1 MKVLFIPTLFL
12 FIFFCSAGKAQTKL
26 ETVLNNYFHR
36 VTSTKN
42 IQYSINRIDT
52 FAQGGTIWN
61 NKGHAIIEKDN
72 KDSLFGFRFLASR
85 FDMPDVFMYDGQYEF
100 DIDETNKSY
109 TKAKAG
115 KGFLGSP
122 GGQMIVKEIFK
133 LDSLY
138 EKIDLVDSNE
148 NYKVRYDFAD
158 DTTYNVVKSFKI
170 VEIDKKSYLP
180 IKITTSYVQLG
191 GKAVHQIIL
200 SNIVTNS
207 NGTSRTDQ
215 KRVELTGYQQIV
227 DSIEDRS
234 LLLLNKPFPQ
244 ISLFN
249 LQNNKDQHQIKKG
262 KLTLLDFWEVWCAP
276 CIKSLPEVQK
286 LNDKY
291 AGQIN
296 VIGIVSEDF
305 VNARKLVLKAKVKF
319 KNLIGDQNTL
329 KDYEVNSFPRYIL
342 IDKNGIV
349 QRRYFGFNTEQIQKD
364 IAEFLIK

>member
-1 MKVLFIPTLFL
+1 M
-12 FIFFCSAGKAQTKL
+12 
-26 ETVLNNYFHR
+26 
-36 VTSTKN
+36 
-42 IQYSINRIDT
+42 
-52 FAQGGTIWN
+52 
-61 NKGHAIIEKDN
+61 DN
-72 KDSLFGFRFLASR
+72 KDSLFGFKFLAAR
-85 FDMPDVFMYDGQYEF
+85 FDVPDIFLYDGQFEF
-100 DIDETNKSY
+100 DIDETKKSY

-122 GGQMIVKEIFK
+122 GGQMIVKELFE

-138 EKIDLVDSNE
+138 EKIELIDSNK
-148 NYKVRYDFAD
+148 NYKIRYNFAD
-158 DTTYNVVKSFKI
+158 DTTYNVVKSFKV
-170 VEIDKKSYLP
+170 VEIDKRSYLP

-191 GKAVHQIIL
+191 GKAVHQVIL
-200 SNIVTNS
+200 SDVLTNS
-207 NGTSRTDQ
+207 NDKNNIDKKKEEL
-215 KRVELTGYQQIV
+215 KRFKQIV

-249 LQNNKDQHQIKKG
+249 LQNNQDRYRIKKG

-305 VNARKLVLKAKVKF
+305 VNARKLVIKSKVKF

-342 IDKNGIV
+342 IDQNGIV
-349 QRRYFGFNTEQIQKD
+349 QKRYFGFNAEQIEKD
-364 IAEFLIK
+364 IKQLLTK